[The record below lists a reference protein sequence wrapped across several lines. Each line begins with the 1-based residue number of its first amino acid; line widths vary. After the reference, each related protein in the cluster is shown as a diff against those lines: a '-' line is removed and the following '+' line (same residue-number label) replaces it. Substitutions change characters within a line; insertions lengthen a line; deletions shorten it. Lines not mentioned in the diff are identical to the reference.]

1 MPPGQPYLLTRG
13 PLPEPGFV
21 YVTIPAGAGRRVPG
35 AAAAAGA
42 GAPSHHPGGPHQ
54 VSHDAGGGAG
64 VGGLG
69 HGRKVGVP
77 MNDLLK
83 QRIGRLL
90 DSLSDERGYQILDY
104 IEFLDSKYAERSRPD
119 GILAKI
125 TETVEDTMR
134 AGKLPI
140 QAISGT
146 MGIMD
151 SAAKVMKGLAAAG
164 QAVVDEAVKAAESAP
179 SRYPSAA
186 AAAPELTRA
195 SPSESRHA
203 RSLSQPPQSP
213 RPEHAMAAPPKL
225 PPAHVRAPGV
235 HPRHRPARR
244 HLAGRRLD
252 DRVGHLHRLGG
263 HRPAGSPVGAGRAA
277 PGLDH
282 HRRHDGH
289 RRAGLRR
296 AGGHDAAGGRTV
308 RVPAGGTLAARRVS
322 STAGPCSP

>member
-1 MPPGQPYLLTRG
+1 MVGVTAAEVRAEPARFVGQTVEWRLQVIAVKQADELRSEMPPGQPYLLTRG

-21 YVTIPAGAGRRVPG
+21 YVTIPAAR
-35 AAAAAGA
+35 AAEFQALPPLQEA
-42 GAPSHHPGGPHQ
+42 GAPRRHPGGPHQ
-54 VSHDAGGGAG
+54 VSHDAGRGAG

-90 DSLSDERGYQILDY
+90 DALSDERGYQILDY
-104 IEFLDSKYAERSRPD
+104 IEFLDSKYAERARPG

-164 QAVVDEAVKAAESAP
+164 QAVVDEAVKAAESALQA
-179 SRYPSAA
+179 RARAA
-186 AAAPELTRA
+186 EPPTGVQHRKLTRA
-195 SPSESRHA
+195 RRQLEPHA
-203 RSLSQPPQSP
+203 GP
-213 RPEHAMAAPPKL
+213 AP
-225 PPAHVRAPGV
+225 
-235 HPRHRPARR
+235 
-244 HLAGRRLD
+244 
-252 DRVGHLHRLGG
+252 
-263 HRPAGSPVGAGRAA
+263 
-277 PGLDH
+277 
-282 HRRHDGH
+282 
-289 RRAGLRR
+289 
-296 AGGHDAAGGRTV
+296 
-308 RVPAGGTLAARRVS
+308 AARRPTSFPSYAMATTTEAPADHVRRRRNS
-322 STAGPCSP
+322 SAASARSRRSRWSSAR